1 MAIPSGSGT
10 EVLKRTHI
18 QTLTNSP
25 QKLIDGSDAN
35 HIITILN
42 IIFCEASNTDELLQ
56 MYIYPSANSNQET
69 RLLRSQPIPAYG
81 TFVWNEKIVLVGTD
95 ELLVETSTQAN
106 IDVTCNYIL
115 QDWS

>member
-10 EVLKRTHI
+10 EVLKRSHI
-18 QTLTNSP
+18 QQLTNSE
-25 QKLIDGSDAN
+25 QKIIDGSNAN
-35 HIITILN
+35 HIITVLN
-42 IIFCEASNTDELLQ
+42 VIFCEASNTDELLQ
-56 MYIYPSANSNQET
+56 MFIYPSANSSEET

-95 ELLVETSTQAN
+95 ELVVKTSSTGN
-106 IDVTCNYIL
+106 VDVTCNYIL